1 MFYSNHKPLPIH
13 SHLTALICKPG
24 NGEEILPPDDDK
36 LTILKQPADAHVEIG
51 KKFSISAEVS
61 GEGLRYQ
68 WYYKDPDMSSF
79 TASENQTAAY
89 AYTMKDYM
97 CDRQVYCVITDRY
110 GDTVTTEPA
119 TITHPP
125 RELQLLAQPQDVCVE
140 ASVKYSVRPTVK
152 GDGLRYQWYYKD
164 TDMEDFAVS
173 INTKAAYSYTM
184 QTTMHRRQVYCVI
197 TDRYGNTVTTDTA
210 TISLPHK
217 DLKILSQPTDV
228 YAAKGVKYRVAF
240 QVQGTDLSYQWYYKA
255 AGTNEFM
262 KSINQK
268 AAYAYTM
275 QSGMDGRQIYC
286 VITDEYGEQVTTD
299 TVTLHMVRK

>member
-1 MFYSNHKPLPIH
+1 MHKWIAIGALPEVF
-13 SHLTALICKPG
+13 LLFFFCRF
-24 NGEEILPPDDDK
+24 PD
-36 LTILKQPADAHVEIG
+36 AGIG
-51 KKFSISAEVS
+51 TGIIE
-61 GEGLRYQ
+61 
-68 WYYKDPDMSSF
+68 
-79 TASENQTAAY
+79 
-89 AYTMKDYM
+89 
-97 CDRQVYCVITDRY
+97 
-110 GDTVTTEPA
+110 
-119 TITHPP
+119 
-125 RELQLLAQPQDVCVE
+125 
-140 ASVKYSVRPTVK
+140 
-152 GDGLRYQWYYKD
+152 
-164 TDMEDFAVS
+164 
-173 INTKAAYSYTM
+173 
-184 QTTMHRRQVYCVI
+184 
-197 TDRYGNTVTTDTA
+197 RYGNTVTTDTA